1 MNRNSKRSV
10 GFFFYFLSLGFLDSV
25 ESKEERKEGR
35 NVFLIRFSFVVIIG
49 IFILIDINILY

>member
-35 NVFLIRFSFVVIIG
+35 NVFLIRFSFVIIG